1 MSFDFFATQRGFLVG
16 QYDGIHNFVAFDLSG
31 EKRLLVQFLG
41 GEFHSSAICERFNPF
56 VAHAVPPSDLVEMIR
71 LKSQDI

>member
-1 MSFDFFATQRGFLVG
+1 MSFNFFTTKGVFRVS

-41 GEFHSSAICERFNPF
+41 GEFHSSAICKRFIPL
-56 VAHAVPPSDLVEMIR
+56 VAHAAPPSDLVEMIR
-71 LKSQDI
+71 LEPQDT